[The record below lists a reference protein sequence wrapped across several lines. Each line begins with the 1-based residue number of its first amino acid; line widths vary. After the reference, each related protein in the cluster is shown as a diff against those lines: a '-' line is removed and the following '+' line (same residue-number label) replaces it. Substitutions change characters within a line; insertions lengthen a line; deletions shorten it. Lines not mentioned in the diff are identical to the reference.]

1 MNILTILTWLKSH
14 YKIAAKAI
22 LSLSAA
28 LLLIYGITL
37 YKTNKKLSESL
48 EIAQNNIEAYQGSLN
63 DSQQANNVL
72 KLDMNKLSEQ
82 NDKLIQQIDSVRKI
96 NKIKSSTNK
105 KKYIKDIDFINKIK
119 GGNNAD
125 NKQKDKIKEIIIE
138 LDNIIKILKDT
149 VYTDTLQYN
158 NLTKVYYSIGTDS
171 VNIALDVKNT
181 QYLYIFKTR
190 EYKNKKNFFKRL
202 FTLDFKKVNKYKY
215 KIVNTNNLL
224 KEDSVRIIEQQ

>member
-96 NKIKSSTNK
+96 NKIKSDNLHTAATQTQTIYVNNS
-105 KKYIKDIDFINKIK
+105 K
-119 GGNNAD
+119 GVRGD
-125 NKQKDKIKEIIIE
+125 IIE
-138 LDNIIKILKDT
+138 ILKDT

-158 NLTKVYYSIGTDS
+158 DLTKVYYSIGTDS
-171 VNIALDVKNT
+171 VNIALDINNT

-190 EYKNKKNFFKRL
+190 EYKNKKSFFKRL
-202 FTLDFKKVNKYKY
+202 FTLDFKKVDRYKY
-215 KIVNTNNLL
+215 KIVNTNDLL

>member
-37 YKTNKKLSESL
+37 YNTNKKLSESL

-82 NDKLIQQIDSVRKI
+82 NDKLIQQINSVRKI
-96 NKIKSSTNK
+96 NKIKSDNLHTAATQTQTIYVNNS
-105 KKYIKDIDFINKIK
+105 K
-119 GGNNAD
+119 GVRGD
-125 NKQKDKIKEIIIE
+125 IIE
-138 LDNIIKILKDT
+138 ILKDT

-190 EYKNKKNFFKRL
+190 EYKNKKSFFKRL

-215 KIVNTNNLL
+215 KIVNTNDLL

>member
-96 NKIKSSTNK
+96 NKIKSDNLHTAATQTQTIYVNNS
-105 KKYIKDIDFINKIK
+105 K
-119 GGNNAD
+119 GVRGD
-125 NKQKDKIKEIIIE
+125 IIE
-138 LDNIIKILKDT
+138 ILKDT

-158 NLTKVYYSIGTDS
+158 DLTKVYYSIGTDS
-171 VNIALDVKNT
+171 VNIALNIKNT

-190 EYKNKKNFFKRL
+190 EYKNKKSFFKRL
-202 FTLDFKKVNKYKY
+202 FTLDFKKVDRYKY
-215 KIVNTNNLL
+215 KIVNTNDLL

>member
-1 MNILTILTWLKSH
+1 MNILTILTWLNSH
-14 YKIAAKAI
+14 YKIADKAI

-37 YKTNKKLSESL
+37 YNTNKKLSESL

-96 NKIKSSTNK
+96 NKIKSDNLHTAATQTQTIYVNNS
-105 KKYIKDIDFINKIK
+105 K
-119 GGNNAD
+119 GVRGD
-125 NKQKDKIKEIIIE
+125 IIE
-138 LDNIIKILKDT
+138 ILKDT

>member
-96 NKIKSSTNK
+96 NKIKSDNLHTAATQTQTIYVNNS
-105 KKYIKDIDFINKIK
+105 K
-119 GGNNAD
+119 GVRGD
-125 NKQKDKIKEIIIE
+125 IIE
-138 LDNIIKILKDT
+138 ILKDT
-149 VYTDTLQYN
+149 IYTDTLQYN

-171 VNIALDVKNT
+171 VNITLDVKNT

-190 EYKNKKNFFKRL
+190 EYKNKKSFFKRL
-202 FTLDFKKVNKYKY
+202 FTLDFKKVDRYKY
-215 KIVNTNNLL
+215 KIVNTNDLL